1 MKVLGIDFDNTIIK
15 YDELFHRIAFE
26 KGLIPQ
32 DLPIQKDLVR
42 NYLRDKG
49 AEDKW
54 TLIQGE
60 VYGERIKEAV
70 PFSGMKEILRTLKKN
85 KISIKVISHK
95 TKKPYL
101 GPKRDLHK
109 AAMDWLKAN
118 KVIGD
123 QDFSLKEE
131 EVFFEITK
139 ESKIDRIIKTGCT
152 DYLDDLPEILEM
164 IPNGINKILFSPTAE
179 KNRNKDWTII
189 KSWKELPSALS

>member
-1 MKVLGIDFDNTIIK
+1 M
-15 YDELFHRIAFE
+15 
-26 KGLIPQ
+26 
-32 DLPIQKDLVR
+32 
-42 NYLRDKG
+42 
-49 AEDKW
+49 
-54 TLIQGE
+54 IQGE

-85 KISIKVISHK
+85 DISIKVISHK
-95 TKKPYL
+95 TKIPYL

-123 QDFSLKEE
+123 QDLSLKEE

-164 IPNGINKILFSPTAE
+164 IPNGVNKILFSPTGE